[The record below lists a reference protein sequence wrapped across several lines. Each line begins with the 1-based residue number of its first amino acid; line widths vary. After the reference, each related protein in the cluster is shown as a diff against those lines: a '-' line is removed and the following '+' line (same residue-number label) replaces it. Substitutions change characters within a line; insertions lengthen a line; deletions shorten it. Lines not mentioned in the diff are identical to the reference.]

1 MFKEKRILFLIAET
15 PVHPGSGSEVGI
27 VDLPIQRERYTE
39 FPKIE
44 SSGLKGCI
52 REAFEG
58 YRVIE
63 NKKVKLINSDKV
75 KKLIEKF
82 PEISEPWKIKVKDK
96 SGKEIEKNKTDK
108 DGNELIKFDEAIFIT
123 FGPED
128 EEAHAGAMT
137 ITDARILLFPIK
149 SLKSVFAWITCPMV
163 LERFK
168 RDLEI
173 AEFNVDKIKNIDFS
187 DLKNTVP
194 EKSSLFVSDESDKI
208 VLEEFTFEV
217 KKDNSTTKIA
227 EFLAENIFPNEDS
240 YRYWVEK
247 LKKDLVIL
255 SDDDFTQFVKTSTEV
270 VTRIKIDDVTG
281 TVQSGALWTEEYLPQ
296 DTIMYSVVMFTQ
308 PRVEND
314 DQKGIF
320 KADKPEEEARLVA
333 EFFEKGL
340 PEVIQIGGNQTI
352 GKGFMR
358 VKIYPGK

>member
-15 PVHPGSGSEVGI
+15 PVHAGSGSEVGI

-63 NKKVKLINSDKV
+63 NKKVKLIDCDNV
-75 KKLIEKF
+75 RKLKEKF
-82 PEISEPWKIKVKDK
+82 PEISDPWKI
-96 SGKEIEKNKTDK
+96 DK

-123 FGPED
+123 FGPEG
-128 EEAHAGAMT
+128 EETHAGAIS
-137 ITDARILLFPIK
+137 ITDARILLFPVK
-149 SLKSVFAWITCPMV
+149 SLKGVFAWITCPMV

-173 AEFNVDKIKNIDFS
+173 AGFNIDEIKNINFS
-187 DLKNTVP
+187 NLGNTVP
-194 EKSSLFVSDESDKI
+194 QQSSLFVSGKI

-217 KKDNSTTKIA
+217 REDSSTTKLA

-240 YRYWVEK
+240 YGYWTEK

-270 VTRIKIDDVTG
+270 VTRIRIDDVTG
-281 TVQSGALWTEEYLPQ
+281 TVKSGALWTEEYLPQ
-296 DTIMYSVVMFTQ
+296 DTIMYSIVMFTQ
-308 PRVEND
+308 PRVENEE
-314 DQKGIF
+314 QKGIF
-320 KADKPEEEARLVA
+320 KADKPEDEAKLVA

-358 VKIYPGK
+358 VKIYSGSKKGG